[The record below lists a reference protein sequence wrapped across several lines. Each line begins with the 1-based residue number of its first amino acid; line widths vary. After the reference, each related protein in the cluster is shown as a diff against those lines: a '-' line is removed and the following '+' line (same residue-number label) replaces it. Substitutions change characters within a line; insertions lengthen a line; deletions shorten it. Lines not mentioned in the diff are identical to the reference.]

1 MNNDIIKNNI
11 YTVVIETYSSEAY
24 GVCRIGG
31 RAVFVPRTLAGEKW
45 EIKIVKVT
53 AGAVYAKPVRLI
65 SPSQE
70 RRESKCPYFGKCGG
84 CDTWH
89 MSYEE
94 ELRFKLGRVNDAL
107 IHIGRQSVIASEIIG
122 AENTEHYRNKG
133 ILAVADISGSPKAG
147 FFRERSHELIAVD
160 DCLIQ
165 DPLCRR
171 AAEAIT
177 RFISERGIPAYNEQT
192 GKGTVRHIFCR
203 RAHYGDDAVVCIVVA
218 RGFGAETGALAE
230 ELRLHCP
237 ELTGIV
243 LNINKSRGNTVL
255 AGDFYTLWGRPDIID
270 SLCGIRFNISPQAFY
285 QVNPPQAEKLY
296 RKALEYAAPDDSS
309 LVLDLYCG
317 AGTISLCL
325 AKEAGHVI
333 GAEIVP
339 QAIENAARNAANNGI
354 TNAEFICADAGQAS
368 EQFAARGLHPDVI
381 VVDPPRKGMDERAI
395 AAAASMQPE
404 RIVYVSCNPATLARD
419 VLRLSEY
426 GYVLKSA
433 TAVDMFP
440 RTAHVETVVLLSKGE
455 VDSKKIRVEFSL
467 EDMDMSEFQ
476 DRATYPQIKDYVLEY
491 SGLKVSN
498 LYISQIKR
506 KCGIEV
512 GKNYN
517 LPKSE
522 DSRQPQCPP
531 EKEKAIRE
539 AFKYFGMI

>member
-1 MNNDIIKNNI
+1 M
-11 YTVVIETYSSEAY
+11 
-24 GVCRIGG
+24 G
-31 RAVFVPRTLAGEKW
+31 
-45 EIKIVKVT
+45 
-53 AGAVYAKPVRLI
+53 
-65 SPSQE
+65 
-70 RRESKCPYFGKCGG
+70 
-84 CDTWH
+84 
-89 MSYEE
+89 
-94 ELRFKLGRVNDAL
+94 
-107 IHIGRQSVIASEIIG
+107 
-122 AENTEHYRNKG
+122 
-133 ILAVADISGSPKAG
+133 
-147 FFRERSHELIAVD
+147 

-165 DPLCRR
+165 DSLCRR

-203 RAHYGDDAVVCIVVA
+203 RAHYGNDAVVCIVAA

-270 SLCGIRFNISPQAFY
+270 SLCGIRFDISPQAFY

-296 RKALEYAAPDDSS
+296 RKALEYAAPDARS

-325 AKEAGHVI
+325 AKKAGHVI

-440 RTAHVETVVLLSKGE
+440 RTAHVETVVLLSRETNPLTIEVRMEVETGE
-455 VDSKKIRVEFSL
+455 VKEHPTYKRIQEYVQEKYGFKVHTAYIAEVKRMVGLDMHKAPNAVE
-467 EDMDMSEFQ
+467 Q
-476 DRATYPQIKDYVLEY
+476 RKHEY
-491 SGLKVSN
+491 H
-498 LYISQIKR
+498 
-506 KCGIEV
+506 
-512 GKNYN
+512 
-517 LPKSE
+517 P
-522 DSRQPQCPP
+522 CPP
-531 EKEKAIRE
+531 EKVEAIKDALRH
-539 AFKYFGMI
+539 FGLIAE